1 VRFARPWLIARAYG
15 ATASIGFSIP
25 SRPGG
30 LAMRNVH
37 PGLLPEGRMHS
48 QTMGSSNDIRA
59 AVIDDLSLTAACADL
74 TGCPQHHE

>member
-1 VRFARPWLIARAYG
+1 MALQPVSAFQ
-15 ATASIGFSIP
+15 F
-25 SRPGG
+25 
-30 LAMRNVH
+30 LAGTVDWQMRNVH

-48 QTMGSSNDIRA
+48 QTTAITRTGIDEDMGSRNDIRA